1 MNFANES
8 LTSTDSDMYH
18 AAHNIF
24 QQFMSSK
31 DDLVKVQFVLDPSV
45 MHEVIAAEQ
54 KIPGTLKLLLS
65 VTSTWCYSLN
75 KLRTKLLRI

>member
-1 MNFANES
+1 MNFVNES
-8 LTSTDSDMYH
+8 LTSSDSDIHH

-24 QQFMSSK
+24 KQFMSSK
-31 DDLVKVQFVLDPSV
+31 DNLVKVQFVLDPSV

-65 VTSTWCYSLN
+65 ITTTYVVLF
-75 KLRTKLLRI
+75 TK